1 MAILKAPVTQP
12 KNETIQLRISQELR
26 FRLTRYAEFIRAST
40 SYVVSEVL
48 ERFFRKDADFQEYLA
63 AYKPLEAGDH
73 GKEEKT
79 QPLPNEAVTV
89 TKK

>member
-12 KNETIQLRISQELR
+12 KNETIQLRVSQELK
-26 FRLTRYAEFIRAST
+26 FRLTRYAEFIHANT

-48 ERFFRKDADFQEYLA
+48 ERFFRKDSDFQEYLA
-63 AYKPLEAGDH
+63 TYKPPEAGDQ

-79 QPLPNEAVTV
+79 QPVHNELASG
-89 TKK
+89 TK